1 MAKSQSEKSSDA
13 APVKKAAKKAVGVKK
28 EGAAKAPAKKA
39 PVKKAAVKK
48 VASTKIV
55 DGAVEKPA
63 KKSSRAKGAVAA
75 EGTWA
80 AGVDAPVLEETAE
93 IVVEVEEV
101 SDAGFAEEV
110 VAETVVIGPWI
121 TPKKSRRGW

>member
-1 MAKSQSEKSSDA
+1 
-13 APVKKAAKKAVGVKK
+13 VGVKK

-101 SDAGFAEEV
+101 